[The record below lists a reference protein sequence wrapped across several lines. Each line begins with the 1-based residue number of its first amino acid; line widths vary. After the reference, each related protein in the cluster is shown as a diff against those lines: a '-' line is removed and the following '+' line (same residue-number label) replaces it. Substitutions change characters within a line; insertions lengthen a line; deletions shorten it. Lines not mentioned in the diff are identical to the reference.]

1 MINLIYSVGRSRFLL
16 MFRISLKL
24 LFLDIIILFEV
35 VYRFIVWIVDL
46 SRSNTSAQMR
56 MLSPSNF
63 SGPKNT
69 MR

>member
-1 MINLIYSVGRSRFLL
+1 MLYDKPDIFSWTIAFFLS

-46 SRSNTSAQMR
+46 SRSNTSAQIR

-63 SGPKNT
+63 SGP
-69 MR
+69 